1 MAVYAIGD
9 VQGCYKQLRKLVK
22 RTGFKPG
29 KDTLWF
35 CGDLVNR
42 GPQSA
47 DVLRYIMDLGDA
59 AVTVLGNH
67 DLNLLAVANDAR
79 PMKPTDTIDDVLD
92 APDADDLLTWLRHQ
106 PLMHTCSDICVCMV
120 HAGIHPEWS
129 IKKASRLANEIT
141 SQLGGKKYAEYL
153 HRMYGNRPEY
163 WDDSLHGWERL
174 RFLTNV
180 MTRMRYLDEKLGL
193 ELNISC
199 APGKQPNGYH
209 PWFSYPSKR
218 KKKWRVVFG
227 HWSTLGVHEHNNVVC
242 LDSGCLWGGF
252 LTAARLD
259 CSKPRYHA
267 VSCGK
272 RKL

>member
-1 MAVYAIGD
+1 MAIYAIGD

-29 KDTLWF
+29 KDKLWF

-42 GPQSA
+42 GPQSG
-47 DVLRYIMDLGDA
+47 DVLRYVMDLGDSA
-59 AVTVLGNH
+59 ICVLGNH
-67 DLNLLAVANDAR
+67 DLNLLAVASDAR

-92 APDADDLLTWLRHQ
+92 APDADHLLDWLRHR
-106 PLMHTCSDICVCMV
+106 PLFHACSELRVCMV
-120 HAGIHPEWS
+120 HAGIHPDWS
-129 IKKASRLANEIT
+129 IKKATALSSEISSTLA
-141 SQLGGKKYAEYL
+141 GKNYAEYL
-153 HRMYGNRPEY
+153 HRMYGNRPER
-163 WDDSLHGWERL
+163 WNDNLHGWDRL

-180 MTRMRYLDEKLGL
+180 MTRMRYLDSKNRL
-193 ELNISC
+193 ELTLSC
-199 APGKQPNGYH
+199 APGKQPEGYQ
-209 PWFSYPSKR
+209 PWFTVPSQR

-227 HWSTLGVHEHNNVVC
+227 HWSTLGVHEHNDVLC

-259 CSKPRYHA
+259 KPKTDYTV

-272 RKL
+272 